1 MTTASRPMV
10 AVGPPHVQ
18 NPYGLFSVVNFLQP
32 SPDQPYW
39 ESGGITWEAFRALLD
54 GLGEAGSAT
63 GLPKNTSNDGRW
75 SEKEEAT
82 PFTVYGFF
90 KGTPIGRGSL
100 PDLQARALDM
110 LLAGEQQRVEH
121 EFWTG
126 VSGGT
131 PNLATNDGDASAP
144 GVTAL
149 GNAGG
154 DLSEAVALCEDFLA
168 NTYGNLGVIHMS
180 RANLVRLS
188 AGGGTEFKGSVALT
202 PAGTPIVAG
211 TGYTSD
217 LVKCSPAILGM
228 RSEVFYSQ
236 NRADAADGLDVFNN
250 DYYALAERTYLLG
263 FDPTGVGTVTTGV
276 AAPAVGSPF

>member
-32 SPDQPYW
+32 GADQPYW

-54 GLGEAGSAT
+54 ALGEAGSST
-63 GLPKNTSNDGRW
+63 GLPKNTANNGRW
-75 SEKEEAT
+75 FDTAT
-82 PFTVYGFF
+82 ASPFTVYGFF

-110 LLAGEQQRVEH
+110 LLGGEQARAEY

-126 VSGGT
+126 TSGGT
-131 PNLATNDGDASAP
+131 PNLATNDGDVAAP
-144 GVTAL
+144 AVTDL
-149 GNAGG
+149 G
-154 DLSEAVALCEDFLA
+154 SSTTPIEWIALCEEFLA
-168 NTYGNLGVIHMS
+168 NTYGNQGVIHMS
-180 RANLVRLS
+180 RANLTRVA
-188 AGGGTEFKGSVALT
+188 AGGGVQAKGSLMVS

-217 LVKCSPAILGM
+217 LVKCSPALVGM
-228 RSEVFYSQ
+228 RSEVFFSTS
-236 NRADAADGLDVFNN
+236 RADRGDMVDVYNN
-250 DYYALAERTYLLG
+250 DFYALAERTYLLG

-276 AAPAVGSPF
+276 TAPVVGSPF

>member
-1 MTTASRPMV
+1 MV

-32 SPDQPYW
+32 GDAQPYW
-39 ESGGITWEAFRALLD
+39 ESGGVTWEAFTALLD
-54 GLGEAGSAT
+54 ALGEAGSST
-63 GLPKNTSNDGRW
+63 GLPKNTENDDRW
-75 SEKEEAT
+75 FEKETAS

-90 KGTPIGRGSL
+90 KGTPIGRGNLSA
-100 PDLQARALDM
+100 LQARALDM
-110 LLAGEQQRVEH
+110 LLAGEQARVEH
-121 EFWTG
+121 ELWAGT
-126 VSGGT
+126 SGGT
-131 PNLATNDGDASAP
+131 PNLATDTTD
-144 GVTAL
+144 L
-149 GNAGG
+149 GSVAG
-154 DLSEAVALCEDFLA
+154 DLVEAVALCEEFLA

-180 RANLVRLS
+180 RANLVRAS
-188 AGGGTEFKGSVALT
+188 ASGALKPQGSLMIT

-217 LVKCSPAILGM
+217 LVKCSPAIMGM

-236 NRADAADGLDVFNN
+236 NRADAGDGLDVHNN
-250 DYYALAERTYLLG
+250 DFYALAERTYLLG